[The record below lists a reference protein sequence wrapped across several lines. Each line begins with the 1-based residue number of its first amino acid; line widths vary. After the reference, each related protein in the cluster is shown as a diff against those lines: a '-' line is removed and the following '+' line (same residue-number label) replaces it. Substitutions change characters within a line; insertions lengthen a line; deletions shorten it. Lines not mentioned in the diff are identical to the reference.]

1 VSEGELNRRPIVVG
15 TDGSDSA
22 GKAVAE
28 AARLAVALGAEL
40 HVVYAFEP
48 LTAAHI
54 VGAPTGAVAVYEPL
68 PESEVANVL
77 GSAAVAVKREGLA
90 VVTHS
95 SRTNPSDA
103 LIEIADEVDAQMIVV
118 GSRGMHGVRRFV
130 QSSVPNAV
138 SHAAR
143 RNVLIVATD

>member
-1 VSEGELNRRPIVVG
+1 VSDVLSDTRPLVAG

-22 GKAVAE
+22 GRAITE

-40 HVVYAFEP
+40 HLVYAFEP
-48 LTAAHI
+48 VIGAHI
-54 VGAPTGAVAVYEPL
+54 AGAPTGAAAIWQPL
-68 PESEVANVL
+68 PDHEVETVL
-77 GSAAVAVKREGLA
+77 GSAAVAVRRDGL
-90 VVTHS
+90 VVKTHS
-95 SRTNPSDA
+95 SEGNPSDA
-103 LIEIADEVDAQMIVV
+103 LIKVADEIDAQMIVV

-138 SHAAR
+138 SHAAH

>member
-1 VSEGELNRRPIVVG
+1 MSEADLNQRPVVVG

-22 GKAVAE
+22 AKAVAE

-40 HVVYAFEP
+40 HLVYAFEP
-48 LTAAHI
+48 LAGAQI
-54 VGAPTGAVAVYEPL
+54 QGAPAAAAAIWQPL
-68 PESEVANVL
+68 PDAEVETVL
-77 GSAAVAVKREGLA
+77 GSHALGVKREGLV

-95 SRTNPSDA
+95 SKSSPADA
-103 LIEIADEVDAQMIVV
+103 LIDIADEIDAQMIVV

-138 SHAAR
+138 SHSAR

>member
-1 VSEGELNRRPIVVG
+1 
-15 TDGSDSA
+15 
-22 GKAVAE
+22 VAE
-28 AARLAVALGAEL
+28 AARLAGALGAEL

-48 LTAAHI
+48 LAGAHI
-54 VGAPTGAVAVYEPL
+54 QGAPAGAVAVYEPL
-68 PESEVANVL
+68 PDAEVATVL
-77 GSAAVAVKREGLA
+77 GDAAVGVKREGLV

-95 SRTNPSDA
+95 SRSSPSDA
-103 LIEIADEVDAQMIVV
+103 LIEIADEIDAQMIVV

-138 SHAAR
+138 SHAAH